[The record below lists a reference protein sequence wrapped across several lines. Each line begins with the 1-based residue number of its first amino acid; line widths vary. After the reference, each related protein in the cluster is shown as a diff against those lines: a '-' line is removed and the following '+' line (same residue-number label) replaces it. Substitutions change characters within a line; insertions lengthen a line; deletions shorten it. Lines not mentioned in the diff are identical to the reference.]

1 MLRIELSEF
10 SSINMSSWQVY
21 LSIGISLAA
30 VLVFYVLRSI
40 GLYVLAKRQ
49 KVNHAFLAWI
59 PCVWMYTACKL
70 IGNVKVFGRPFAKL
84 ALIFCIIFSV
94 AEVLTIVYEALV
106 YFPLVGNFIKGNDI
120 VISEYITEIKNAK
133 DNTEIY
139 SNYIPYKYLPNSN
152 IYIVDYIDP
161 YANSIGAITIGK
173 ILFAISMI
181 ASIFDLISKII
192 IITVYINLF
201 RKFWPQ
207 HYVLASILSIFGLFA
222 PFVFAIRKKEPISY
236 IDYLRSR
243 YNYNPYGNPY
253 GPYGP
258 QGGPYG
264 GNPYGNPYAQPKA
277 PENPFEEFAD
287 KGEVDPGDP
296 FSDFNSKKDDDPF
309 SDFDKK

>member
-1 MLRIELSEF
+1 MLRIQISEF
-10 SSINMSSWQVY
+10 RFMDMSSWQVY
-21 LSIGISLAA
+21 LSIGLSLAA

-59 PCVWMYTACKL
+59 PCAWMYTACKL

-106 YFPLVGNFIKGNDI
+106 YFPLVGNFVKGNEV
-120 VISEYITEIKNAK
+120 VISKYVTELKK
-133 DNTEIY
+133 GGVTDIY
-139 SNYIPYKYLPNSN
+139 ANYFQYKYLPNSDM
-152 IYIVDYIDP
+152 YIVDYIDP
-161 YANSIGAITIGK
+161 YENSIGAITIGK
-173 ILFAISMI
+173 ILFGISMV
-181 ASIFDLISKII
+181 ASIFDLAKTVI

-222 PFVFAIRKKEPISY
+222 PFVFAIRKREPISY

-277 PENPFEEFAD
+277 PEHPFEEFAD

>member
-1 MLRIELSEF
+1 MLTIQISEF
-10 SSINMSSWQVY
+10 KFFAIENWQIY
-21 LSIGISLAA
+21 LTLGLSLAA

-106 YFPLVGNFIKGNDI
+106 YFPLVGNFLAGREICFAPYITQEDTEFLANYSKFATNSDI
-120 VISEYITEIKNAK
+120 YVTDAFVNPYGVGIITVNKILSVISIL
-133 DNTEIY
+133 
-139 SNYIPYKYLPNSN
+139 SM
-152 IYIVDYIDP
+152 IVDL
-161 YANSIGAITIGK
+161 AKTV
-173 ILFAISMI
+173 
-181 ASIFDLISKII
+181 II
-192 IITVYINLF
+192 IMVYINLF

-222 PFVFAIRKKEPISY
+222 PFAFVIRKKEPISY

-277 PENPFEEFAD
+277 PEHPFEEFAD

>member
-1 MLRIELSEF
+1 MLTIQISEF
-10 SSINMSSWQVY
+10 KFFAVENWQIY
-21 LSIGISLAA
+21 LTIGLSLAA

-106 YFPLVGNFIKGNDI
+106 YFPLVGNFLAGREICLAP
-120 VISEYITEIKNAK
+120 YITQEDAEFLTNYTQFATNS
-133 DNTEIY
+133 DIY
-139 SNYIPYKYLPNSN
+139 VTADFVNPYGVG
-152 IYIVDYIDP
+152 I
-161 YANSIGAITIGK
+161 ITINK
-173 ILFAISMI
+173 ILSAISIISMI
-181 ASIFDLISKII
+181 VDLAKTVI

-222 PFVFAIRKKEPISY
+222 PFVFAIRKREPISY

-277 PENPFEEFAD
+277 PEHPFEEFAD